1 MKCSSCIC
9 NCRIERLRIFGFVA
23 FELLR
28 LIAKK
33 KREEEART
41 KK

>member
-1 MKCSSCIC
+1 MKCSSRIC
-9 NCRIERLRIFGFVA
+9 NSRVERLRVLGFVA

-33 KREEEART
+33 KEEEA
-41 KK
+41 KKKK

>member
-1 MKCSSCIC
+1 MKCSSPIC
-9 NCRIERLRIFGFVA
+9 NCRIERLRVFGFVA

-28 LIAKK
+28 LIAKWK
-33 KREEEART
+33 KKEEART

>member
-1 MKCSSCIC
+1 MKCSSPIC
-9 NCRIERLRIFGFVA
+9 NCRIERLRVFGFVA

-28 LIAKK
+28 LNAKEK
-33 KREEEART
+33 KEEART